1 MTGTDSL
8 RSWDIIACQ
17 TLARDF
23 AGTKT
28 EIDKRIDP
36 KEGKLVKM
44 RGPVGGNVVVHQ
56 AYGRTAK

>member
-8 RSWDIIACQ
+8 RSWDIIAYQ
-17 TLARDF
+17 TLAGDF

-36 KEGKLVKM
+36 KERKLVKM
-44 RGPVGGNVVVHQ
+44 RRPVGGDVVVHQ
-56 AYGRTAK
+56 A